1 MSEAVLYP
9 DAVGVVISWLTTQME
24 PNLLVPRVPNPRPS
38 RMILVRRVGG
48 PRLNQVADN
57 ATLAV
62 EAWDQTEEDAHDLA
76 AEARAYLF
84 ALRGETVGGVACYVV
99 TDVAGPQLLPD
110 PESDQPRYTFTAQVA
125 MRGAALTV
133 S

>member
-1 MSEAVLYP
+1 MTEAVVFP
-9 DAVGVVISWLTTQME
+9 DAVDVSLAWLQTQMG
-24 PNLLVPRVPNPRPS
+24 PNLVVPRVPNPRLS
-38 RMILVRRVGG
+38 RMVLVRRVGG

-62 EAWDQTEEDAHDLA
+62 EAWDELEEDAHDLA

-84 ALRGETVGGVACYVV
+84 ALRGQTVNGVACYRV

-110 PESDQPRYTFTAQVA
+110 PESDQPRYVFTVQAA
-125 MRGAALTV
+125 MRGSALTV